1 MQYSKVE
8 KILLKK
14 GFIFKHF
21 EKLNSTMDEIKK
33 YISTTNNYK
42 YFIIADK
49 QIKGIGRRGRSWES
63 PYGNLYFSISFEMN
77 LDIKKHFIFNLAASL
92 AICEVIDKI
101 CKINSKI
108 KWPNDILINKSK
120 ISGILSEIISINNKK
135 IYILGVGINVESSP
149 KISSYSTTY
158 IKKIIKESNHCLL
171 LELFINNFFDKY
183 KDIENKKY
191 IKILNN
197 YKNKLLYLN
206 QKIILKNENSPNINA
221 NFEDI
226 NLDGSMLVNI
236 NGVKKNIYS
245 ARIINDIN

>member
-1 MQYSKVE
+1 
-8 KILLKK
+8 
-14 GFIFKHF
+14 
-21 EKLNSTMDEIKK
+21 
-33 YISTTNNYK
+33 
-42 YFIIADK
+42 
-49 QIKGIGRRGRSWES
+49 
-63 PYGNLYFSISFEMN
+63 
-77 LDIKKHFIFNLAASL
+77 
-92 AICEVIDKI
+92 
-101 CKINSKI
+101 
-108 KWPNDILINKSK
+108 NKSK